1 MFHGEN
7 LSDEPLEKK
16 ATATEEKAYADLEY
30 EQQIRYTQSVKETV
44 LKAVLENT
52 TGRVPTDKESVDM
65 ILKLTDS
72 MDKTTIAN
80 RRIQVDSEGARSNR
94 ELAEG
99 FAEFVKMQMN
109 RNPLIRDP
117 NEAPPEPREIPDIP
131 DEEFENFTIVEG
143 ETEIGIILEESN
155 TFMERMDA
163 ERKKELEED

>member
-1 MFHGEN
+1 MFHGAD

-16 ATATEEKAYADLEY
+16 SSTTEEKVYADLEY
-30 EQQIRYTQSVKETV
+30 EQQIRYTQSVKEKV

-52 TGRVPTDKESVDM
+52 TGKVPTDKESVDM

-117 NEAPPEPREIPDIP
+117 NDVPATPREIPDIP
-131 DEEFENFTIVEG
+131 DEEFENYTIEEG
-143 ETEIGIILEESN
+143 ETEIGIIMEESN
-155 TFMERMDA
+155 AFMERMDA
-163 ERKKELEED
+163 AREKELEND